1 MFWSEMDKINCL
13 DTSCVSVNRASF
25 CNILFL
31 AVATAAQDEMLIKCK
46 IMLWPLSDQM
56 SSGV

>member
-1 MFWSEMDKINCL
+1 MFWSERDKINCL

-31 AVATAAQDEMLIKCK
+31 GVATAALDEMLIK
-46 IMLWPLSDQM
+46 
-56 SSGV
+56 